1 MKLEPVLAINDTVP
15 YTDLAEA
22 NGNGVNSP
30 VCQPG
35 GSGSLNPV
43 GLKEYNVTTSRAVYN
58 LLKEMVTEYPGLN
71 GSIVQLENYP
81 VQKMKTIDAASTAY
95 PHRSDNVL
103 AFVSLH
109 SYTLVLT
116 DSPYSSFTPIYAPS
130 DVLDPIAARYA
141 DQARALFDAGEPQRP
156 LTAYVNYANGKE
168 TVEQVYGYEAW
179 RQQKLRALKKKY
191 DPENRFRFY
200 NPIIR

>member
-1 MKLEPVLAINDTVP
+1 MINDTVP
-15 YTDLAEA
+15 YPDLAEA

-35 GSGSLNPV
+35 RSGSLNPV

-58 LLKEMVTEYPGLN
+58 LFKEMVTKHPGLN

-81 VQKMKTIDAASTAY
+81 VQKMKTIDVASTAY

-109 SYTLVLT
+109 SI
-116 DSPYSSFTPIYAPS
+116 P
-130 DVLDPIAARYA
+130 
-141 DQARALFDAGEPQRP
+141 
-156 LTAYVNYANGKE
+156 
-168 TVEQVYGYEAW
+168 
-179 RQQKLRALKKKY
+179 
-191 DPENRFRFY
+191 RF
-200 NPIIR
+200 